1 MKAIVPVLFCAVTWY
16 DADGAVVAAGQPVL
30 PGRDFA
36 ETWATAQI
44 ASDNLPYTFEV
55 TCEEDQ
61 QQ

>member
-30 PGRDFA
+30 PDRDFA